1 MTRAVHGALPFE
13 AALRAVKD
21 ASCILV
27 RTRGFSSSLHTPDKT
42 KGPDKRDPLFYR
54 RRGTLGVFYKP
65 LTLRD
70 EDEERRVPILK
81 HFYLFNLD
89 QVEGIGIRSTQGDQ
103 FL

>member
-1 MTRAVHGALPFE
+1 MFH
-13 AALRAVKD
+13 
-21 ASCILV
+21 
-27 RTRGFSSSLHTPDKT
+27 
-42 KGPDKRDPLFYR
+42 R